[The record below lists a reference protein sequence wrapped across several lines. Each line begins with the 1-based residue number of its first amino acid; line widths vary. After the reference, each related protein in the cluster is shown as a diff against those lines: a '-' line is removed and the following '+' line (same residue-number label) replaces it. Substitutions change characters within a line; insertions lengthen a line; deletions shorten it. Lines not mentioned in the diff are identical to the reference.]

1 MNNQYSTDD
10 FYFAAFMMHS
20 NFILVNHYKQNGKTI
35 FVFDTRKG
43 LNSLDEKYYQMQASI
58 EPISYASK
66 IRILKSLIHGS
77 SYKSTYKELNNNV
90 NHKARNTRTT

>member
-20 NFILVNHYKQNGKTI
+20 NFILVNHYKENGKTI

-43 LNSLDEKYYQMQASI
+43 LNNLDQEYYQMQASI

-66 IRILKSLIHGS
+66 LRILKSLIHSS
-77 SYKSTYKELNNNV
+77 SYKSTYKELNNESTN
-90 NHKARNTRTT
+90 NRRNTI

>member
-1 MNNQYSTDD
+1 MNNKYSTDD

-20 NFILVNHYKQNGKTI
+20 NFILVNHYKENGKTI

-43 LNSLDEKYYQMQASI
+43 LNNLDQEYYQMQASI

-66 IRILKSLIHGS
+66 IRILKSLIHSS
-77 SYKSTYKELNNNV
+77 SYKYTNKDRINNETIN
-90 NHKARNTRTT
+90 NRENQ

>member
-20 NFILVNHYKQNGKTI
+20 NFILVNHYKHNGKTI

-43 LNSLDEKYYQMQASI
+43 LNNLDDKYYQMQASI

-77 SYKSTYKELNNNV
+77 SYKSTYKELNNESN
-90 NHKARNTRTT
+90 NNRRNTI